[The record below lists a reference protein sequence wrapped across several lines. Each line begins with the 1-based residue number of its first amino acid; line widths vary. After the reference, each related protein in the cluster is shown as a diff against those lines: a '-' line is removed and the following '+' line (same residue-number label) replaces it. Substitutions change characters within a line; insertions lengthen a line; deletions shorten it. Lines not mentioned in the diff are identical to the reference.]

1 MSDYLVLGHKGYL
14 GSYLSHHL
22 DCDVL
27 NERNIYN
34 NGKHYDFII
43 NCIGKASLEYC
54 EQNKEE
60 TDYSNAL
67 IINDIKNIYP
77 NSKIINFSSY
87 YVYDSPEL
95 CTEDSA
101 TTSKYN
107 YCRQKLL
114 GESLNYEGLNF
125 RIGKLFGNKLSNQ
138 NKLTEYI
145 IKEDELFIDEILFN
159 PTSVYCVLEVLKN
172 KKFLSDSTGIFNLS
186 NTGVVSHYEY
196 AKYII
201 NKLALKK
208 NLHKID
214 KAPKSFNNYGRFAMS
229 VDKISAHC
237 ELNDWEDDLNSF
249 LEISNDKFYRSLR

>member
-1 MSDYLVLGHKGYL
+1 MFNYLVLGHNGYL

-22 DCDVL
+22 DCDIL

-54 EQNKEE
+54 EFNKEE

-87 YVYDSPEL
+87 YVYDSQGL

-114 GESLNYEGLNF
+114 GESLNSEGLNF
-125 RIGKLFGNKLSNQ
+125 RIGKLFGNDLSSQ

-159 PTSVYCVLEVLKN
+159 PTSVNCVLKVLKN
-172 KKFLSDSTGIFNLS
+172 KKFLSDNIGIFNLS
-186 NTGVVSHYEY
+186 NAGVVSHYDY

-201 NKLALKK
+201 NKLSLKK
-208 NLHKID
+208 KLHKID
-214 KAPKSFNNYGRFAMS
+214 KAPKSFDNYGYFAMS
-229 VDKISAHC
+229 VDKISEHC
-237 ELNDWEDDLNSF
+237 ELHNWEDDLNSF
-249 LEISNDKFYRSLR
+249 LELSNDKFYRSLR

>member
-1 MSDYLVLGHKGYL
+1 MSDYLVLGHNGYL

-22 DCDVL
+22 DCDIL

-34 NGKHYDFII
+34 NGKHYNYII

-54 EQNKEE
+54 ELNQQE

-67 IINDIKNIYP
+67 VINDIKKFYP

-87 YVYDSPEL
+87 YVYDSPEI
-95 CTEDSA
+95 CSENSP

-114 GESLNYEGLNF
+114 GESLNSQGINF
-125 RIGKLFGNKLSNQ
+125 RIGKLFGNHLSNQ

-145 IKEDELFIDEILFN
+145 INEDELYIDEIIFN
-159 PTSVYCVLEVLKN
+159 PTSVDCILQILKN
-172 KKFLSDSTGIFNLS
+172 KKFLSNNIGLFNLS
-186 NTGVVSHYEY
+186 NTGLVSHFDY

-201 NKLALKK
+201 EKLSLTKK
-208 NLHKID
+208 LYRID
-214 KAPKSFNNYGRFAMS
+214 KAPKNFDNYGYFAMS
-229 VDKISAHC
+229 VDKILTHC
-237 ELNDWEDDLNSF
+237 ELNSWEHDINSY
-249 LEISNDKFYRSLR
+249 LELLSDKFYRNI